1 MFVGRVRGGT
11 VGTFSTTYTFESQWT
26 PDAATGRELWGRC
39 QHTLTRGTGTGGL
52 RGVSG
57 FLGRTDIVS
66 DGSAR
71 YRGYVVQR

>member
-1 MFVGRVRGGT
+1 MRPPVASCGDGA
-11 VGTFSTTYTFESQWT
+11 STRS
-26 PDAATGRELWGRC
+26 
-39 QHTLTRGTGTGGL
+39 TRGTGTGGL